1 MQKAWKKNNNT
12 GADYDI
18 QCENLEIASLKSSF
32 TGTSMATTKKQGGI
46 KHRWRRDLETEM
58 TDMERTWKQL
68 QEAGL
73 T

>member
-32 TGTSMATTKKQGGI
+32 TGTSMATTKKIERHKTQVEKGF
-46 KHRWRRDLETEM
+46 RDR
-58 TDMERTWKQL
+58 DD
-68 QEAGL
+68 
-73 T
+73 